1 MLVCF
6 QKKNP
11 DATNMGLY
19 LLFKFT
25 VPNNVIILKTR
36 TLIPHA

>member
-1 MLVCF
+1 MLVYF
-6 QKKNP
+6 QEKT